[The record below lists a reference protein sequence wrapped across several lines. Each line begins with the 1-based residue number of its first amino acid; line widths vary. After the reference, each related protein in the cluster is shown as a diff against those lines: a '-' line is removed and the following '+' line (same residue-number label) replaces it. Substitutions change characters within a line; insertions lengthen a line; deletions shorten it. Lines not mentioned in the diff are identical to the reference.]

1 MKKFSFNIKQCLLI
15 ATIMFGGSACI
26 DNTLDK
32 NPELSFT
39 EENAFE
45 NFQVTQNYALGF
57 YTRFQGYNLSIAN
70 SDWDGDLM
78 MNNSSA
84 QGSDWVWGRVVPPA
98 TSSTWNFSFV
108 RQVNIML
115 QNLENSSMTD
125 REKNHWRAV
134 GYFFRAYDY
143 YEKIA
148 AYGDVPWID
157 RVLTD
162 QDELLFAP
170 KTPRDQVAN
179 QMLEDLLFAEANIL
193 EPGTNSIVGNS
204 ISQDVVNALI
214 SRFGLFEGT
223 WRKYHGLSDSDKFLR
238 ASADASEKLI
248 ANNPTLHPNY
258 DEVFNS
264 ASLDGMPGVLL
275 FKRYEVGLT
284 THILTSRHRNSAGNW
299 DITKKG
305 ADMYLLQ
312 DGQTRWNSDLFET
325 DKDPYAEFRNR
336 DRRMLYTLVPPFRV
350 KPVSGSRQA
359 WDYSDDPKDREY
371 IDLMETIS
379 NSAQKFLP
387 SRNHAGFI
395 LRVSPHYRDFNE
407 GDPYNVSRTGYNLF
421 KYYSRLHDI
430 QNIDFTDAPI
440 FRMGEVLVNY
450 AEAKWELGEFDQTV
464 ADMTINKLRE
474 RGMVSPMTISEITSD
489 FDPTRDPEIDPILWE
504 IRRERAIELMAE
516 GFRFDDLRRWKKLNY
531 VESPKL
537 GRWIVASEVNNRIP
551 IQDGASEGYIQFFP
565 GTPPTVPSHYYLYP
579 IPTEELAL
587 NSNLVQN
594 PGW

>member
-1 MKKFSFNIKQCLLI
+1 MKKISIHIKQCLLI
-15 ATIMFGGSACI
+15 VTIMMGTAACI

-32 NPELSFT
+32 KPELSFT

-45 NFQVTQNYALGF
+45 NFQVTQTYSMGL
-57 YTRFQGYNLSIAN
+57 YTRFSGYDLSIAN
-70 SDWDGDLM
+70 SDFNGDLM
-78 MNNSSA
+78 MNNSSP
-84 QGSDWVWGRVVPPA
+84 QGSDWVWGRIVPQA
-98 TSSTWNFSFV
+98 TSNIWNFSFI
-108 RQVNIML
+108 RRVNIML
-115 QNLENSSMTD
+115 QNLDNSSMTD
-125 REKNHWRAV
+125 REKNHWKAV

-143 YEKIA
+143 YDKIA

-162 QDELLFAP
+162 QDEMLYAP
-170 KTPRDQVAN
+170 KTPRAEVTDH
-179 QMLEDLLFAEANIL
+179 MLEELLFAEANIM
-193 EPGTNSIVGNS
+193 EPGTNGIISNS

-223 WRKYHGLSDSDKFLR
+223 WRKYHGLPDADKFLR
-238 ASADASEKLI
+238 ASATASEKLI
-248 ANNPTLHPNY
+248 AKHPSLHPNY
-258 DEVFNS
+258 NEVFNS
-264 ASLDGMPGVLL
+264 ESLDGVAGILL

-312 DGQTRWNSDLFET
+312 DGKTRWNSELFET
-325 DKDPYAEFRNR
+325 DQDPYAEFRNR
-336 DRRMLYTLVPPFRV
+336 DQRMLYTIVPPFRV
-350 KPVSGSRQA
+350 KTVSSSRQA
-359 WDYSDDPKDREY
+359 WEYSDDPKDREY
-371 IDLMETIS
+371 IDLMETLS
-379 NSAQKFLP
+379 TNEQKHLP

-430 QNIDFTDAPI
+430 QNIDYSDAPI
-440 FRMGEVLVNY
+440 FRMGEVLINH
-450 AEAKWELGEFDQTV
+450 AEAKWELGEFDQSV
-464 ADMTINKLRE
+464 ADVTINKLRE
-474 RGMVSPMTISEITSD
+474 RGQVAPVLVDQISAD
-489 FDPTRDPEIDPILWE
+489 FDPTRDPEVDPVLWE

-516 GFRFDDLRRWKKLNY
+516 GYRFDDLRRWKKLHY
-531 VESPKL
+531 VEAPKL
-537 GRWIVASEVNNRIP
+537 GRWIVAADVNNRIP
-551 IQDGASEGYIQFFP
+551 IQNGADEGYIQFFQ
-565 GTPPTVPSHYYLYP
+565 GTPPPLADHYYLYP